1 MRDAWNNS
9 IPGRLAAFLASIWP
23 ESFCFALGQAW
34 QRSREESRI
43 LAPFRRL
50 VQRSDAREE
59 SSLLAGIITRWNQW
73 LGSLDHLRTAVH
85 RSLPDRIWAWL
96 YRILSGS
103 KTVGWIFRDGITGL
117 FVLALAL
124 YIPLNFFFRDLQPIA
139 ALGSV
144 WDELLL
150 TAAFLWLVWMRIDRK
165 TELRARVSTVHGM
178 LTAFL
183 ILSLAEMF
191 FVSPYWSIAVP
202 GLRATVQYMLRFF
215 VTVSLIRDEKDFLKI
230 YTLIVLTG
238 VILGLHGI
246 YQYIARV
253 PMPSSWMSST
263 EQSVRARVFSIFG
276 SPNIMGDFMVMTAP
290 LGAGLFF
297 YLKDWRLK
305 LLSAAAVGIMC
316 VACLFT
322 MSRGAWIGLALA
334 VLVFIAIA
342 EKRLLIAGLIVGV
355 CALFL
360 PFVWS
365 RVSYLFS
372 DEFWWL
378 STNGGRISRWMLG
391 ISYLYRTNPVFGMGL
406 GMYGGAVAVQ
416 NQRLPWVFYTYMD
429 NNYLKIFVEMGWVG
443 IIGFALLFLSV
454 IFTGANICRRVRS
467 DRRERALMA
476 GVFAGLI
483 GVMAHLAFEN
493 IFEEP
498 YMSAEFWILAGL
510 MVWHGLYRSRKM
522 PETRKTR

>member
-1 MRDAWNNS
+1 MRSVWNNS
-9 IPGRLAAFLASIWP
+9 IPGRLAAFLALIWP
-23 ESFCFALGQAW
+23 GSLCCKLGQAW

-43 LAPFRRL
+43 LAPFRWLIR
-50 VQRSDAREE
+50 RRESREE
-59 SSLLAGIITRWNQW
+59 NSFLAEMTTRWNQW
-73 LGSLDHLRTAVH
+73 LGSRTGLRTAVH
-85 RSLPDRIWAWL
+85 RSVPGRIWGWL
-96 YRILSGS
+96 VRVLSGS
-103 KTVGWIFRDGITGL
+103 RIVGWIFRGGMTGL

-124 YIPLNFFFRDLQPIA
+124 YIPLNFFFRDLQPV
-139 ALGSV
+139 ALLGTV

-150 TAAFLWLVWMRIDRK
+150 AASLFWIAWMRMDRK
-165 TELRARVSTVHGM
+165 TELQARVSSVHCM

-183 ILSLAEMF
+183 ILALAEMF
-191 FVSPYWSIAVP
+191 LVSPYWSIAVP
-202 GLRATVQYMLRFF
+202 GLRATVQYMLWFF

-230 YTLIVLTG
+230 YTLIALTG
-238 VILGLHGI
+238 MIIGLHGI

-253 PMPSSWMSST
+253 PMPSSWMSSS
-263 EQSVRARVFSIFG
+263 EQSVRTRVFSIFG

-290 LGAGLFF
+290 LAAGLFF
-297 YLKDWRLK
+297 YVKDWRLK
-305 LLSAAAVGIMC
+305 FLSAAATGIMC
-316 VACLFT
+316 ISCLFT
-322 MSRGAWIGLALA
+322 MSRGAWIGLVLA

-342 EKRLLIAGLIVGV
+342 EKRLLIAGLIAGV

-378 STNGGRISRWMLG
+378 STNGGRISRWTLG

-416 NQRLPWVFYTYMD
+416 NRRLPWVFYTYMD

-443 IIGFALLFLSV
+443 IIGFALLLLSV
-454 IFTGANICRRVRS
+454 IFTGAHICRKARG

-476 GVFAGLI
+476 GVFASLI

-510 MVWHGLYRSRKM
+510 MVWFGLFRSRKNI
-522 PETRKTR
+522 